1 MKILIIEDE
10 PTLAEAMTHYLEKE
24 GNLCEIASNFS
35 EAWMKSGV
43 HDYDCILVDIG
54 LPGGSGLDII
64 RKLKKEHKNAGII
77 IVSAKDSIDDKIT
90 GLETGSDDYLPKPFH
105 LAELNARIKALVR
118 RRHFNGESLIQFREI
133 QVDPEEKT
141 ALVNGHPIKLTRSEY
156 TLLLYFLANQN
167 RVLTKESVAEHLI
180 GDSADLLDTIDFIY
194 SHIKNLRKKLMD
206 AGSEDYIQ
214 SVYGMGY
221 KWAVK

>member
-10 PTLAEAMTHYLEKE
+10 PALAEAMTQYLEQE
-24 GNLCEIASNFS
+24 GNLCELAGSFS

-43 HDYDCILVDIG
+43 YNYDCILVDIG

-64 RKLKKEHKNAGII
+64 RKLKKEHRRAGII
-77 IVSAKDSIDDKIT
+77 IVSAKDSIEDKIT
-90 GLETGSDDYLPKPFH
+90 GLDIGSDDYLPKPFH

-118 RRHFNGESLIQFREI
+118 RRQFDGERLINFQEI
-133 QVDPEEKT
+133 QIDPEERT
-141 ALVNGHPIKLTRSEY
+141 VLVNGHPLKLTRSEY

-167 RVLTKESVAEHLI
+167 RVLTKESVAEHLS

-206 AGSEDYIQ
+206 AGGEDYIQ
-214 SVYGMGY
+214 SIYGMGY
-221 KWAVK
+221 KWGMK